1 MLSNSWFKKF
11 EFDCKLP
18 HSHCSSVTA
27 FSCVFSPHYM
37 IKDVVG
43 KICVWDSYGC
53 IKNMLNST
61 LTTSPH
67 EVKKC
72 WHNIPTGFLE
82 IIKAKTREW
91 KQYVRQI
98 DWTKRTRDYFLEI
111 ISRVQTITAHLTKIL
126 LFSSVIFRTFLLLTK
141 SFTEYFCFL
150 FYNILNQKH
159 MNEVYAITYGSH

>member
-1 MLSNSWFKKF
+1 M
-11 EFDCKLP
+11 LP
-18 HSHCSSVTA
+18 HSQCSSVTA

-37 IKDVVG
+37 IKGVVG
-43 KICVWDSYGC
+43 KICVWDWYGY
-53 IKNMLNST
+53 IKKMLNST

-98 DWTKRTRDYFLEI
+98 DWTKRTRDCFVEI
-111 ISRVQTITAHLTKIL
+111 ISRVQRITAHLTKIL
-126 LFSSVIFRTFLLLTK
+126 LFSSMVFRAFLLLNK
-141 SFTEYFCFL
+141 SYTEYFCFL